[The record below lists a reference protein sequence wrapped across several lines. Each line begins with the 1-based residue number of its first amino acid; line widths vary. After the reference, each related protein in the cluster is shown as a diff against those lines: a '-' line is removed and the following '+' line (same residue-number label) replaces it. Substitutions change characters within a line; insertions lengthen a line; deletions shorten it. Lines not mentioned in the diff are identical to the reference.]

1 MKSQIHLKSNQS
13 TKKLNNKAKK
23 IQLKPLYTAE
33 DIAQLPHLNGLPGA
47 APFMRGPY
55 QSMYT
60 KKPWT
65 IRQYAGFGNA
75 EDTNHLFKQALAHG
89 SQGLSIAFDLPTHRG
104 FDSDNPAAIA
114 DVGMA
119 GVAIDSVEDMK
130 RLFADIALDKVSV
143 SMTMNGAVLPV
154 LASFI
159 VAAEEVGFP
168 QHSLTGT
175 IQNDIIKEF
184 MVRNTY
190 IFAPKPSLRIATDV
204 VEYAAKNMPKFHAMS
219 ISGYHFQEA
228 GADAVLELALTLAN
242 GKTYIESVLKRGLD
256 INQFC
261 GQLSFFF
268 GVGSDFYIEIAKL
281 RAARVLW
288 CEIAEKL
295 GATTIKAKALR
306 MHCQTSGWS
315 LTSKEPANNIVRTTM
330 QAMAAAFG
338 GTQSLHT
345 NAFDEA
351 LSLPTQQSSR
361 LARNT
366 QLIMQH
372 ETKICDVIDPWAG
385 SYMME
390 SLTDELM
397 SKVRL
402 LMQEIETQGGVI
414 CALENGWVNQ
424 HIQEHAADTQ
434 AKIDTGAHVIVG
446 HNHYMQVQETQEQ
459 ENLPLKVQSPEI
471 NSKKVLSQQLS
482 SLAILKTSRNQLA
495 VKRALKNISDIAA
508 GKLTGNLLEATIN
521 AIKARA
527 TIGECTN
534 SLEQVWP
541 RFKSKPSHIIGKLSA
556 EMKNNADWQLACD
569 DIQKVTK
576 KLSRKAKILVTKIGQ
591 DGHDRGADLMASALH
606 DAGLEVYRAPLFL
619 TPKQISD
626 QASQLSV
633 DMVGV
638 SSLAGAHLKLLPELI
653 ELLKANSNKTQIVVG
668 GIIPESD
675 FDTLKQAGIAAIYGK
690 SESIAEIIKS
700 IAKLL

>member
-1 MKSQIHLKSNQS
+1 MKSRINLNSHQS
-13 TKKLNNKAKK
+13 TKNLKNKTEK
-23 IQLKPLYTAE
+23 IQLKSLYTAK
-33 DIAQLPHLNGLPGA
+33 DIAHLPYLNSLPGE
-47 APFMRGPY
+47 APYMRGPY
-55 QSMYT
+55 KSMYT
-60 KKPWT
+60 EKPWT

-75 EDTNHLFKQALAHG
+75 EDTNHLFKQALAQG
-89 SQGLSIAFDLPTHRG
+89 SQGLSVAFDLPTHRG
-104 FDSDNPAAIA
+104 LDSDNPTAIA

-119 GVAIDSVEDMK
+119 GVAIDSVEDMR
-130 RLFADIALDKVSV
+130 RLFADIPLDKVSV

-159 VAAEEVGFP
+159 VAAEEAGFA
-168 QHSLTGT
+168 QHTLTGT

-204 VEYAAKNMPKFHAMS
+204 VEYATKNMPKFNAMS

-228 GADAVLELALTLAN
+228 GADAALELALTLAN
-242 GKTYIESVLKRGLD
+242 GKTYIESVLKLGLD

-288 CEIAEKL
+288 CEITESL
-295 GATTIKAKALR
+295 GATTVKAKALR

-315 LTSKEPANNIVRTTM
+315 LASKEPANNIVRTTM

-351 LSLPTQQSSR
+351 ISLPTPSTSR

-390 SLTDELM
+390 SLTDEVI

-402 LMQEIETQGGVI
+402 LMQEIEAQGGVI
-414 CALENGWVNQ
+414 SALENGWVNQ
-424 HIQEHAADTQ
+424 HIQANAAHVQ
-434 AKIDTGAHVIVG
+434 AKIDSGAHVIVG
-446 HNHYMQVQETQEQ
+446 HNQHIQAQKMQET
-459 ENLPLKVQSPEI
+459 LPLKVQQLEI
-471 NSKKVLSQQLS
+471 NSQKVLSQQLS
-482 SLAILKTSRNQLA
+482 NLSILKASRNQLA
-495 VKRALKNISDIAA
+495 VKRELKKIADIAA
-508 GKLTGNLLEATIN
+508 GKVTGNLLEATIN
-521 AIKARA
+521 AIKVRA

-534 SLEQVWP
+534 ALELVWP
-541 RFKSKPSHIIGKLSA
+541 RFKNKPSHIVGEFSSQ
-556 EMKNNADWQLACD
+556 MKANLDWQLACNS
-569 DIQKVTK
+569 IKKATK
-576 KLSRKAKILVTKIGQ
+576 KLSRPPKILVTKIGQ
-591 DGHDRGADLMASALH
+591 DGHDRGANLMASALH
-606 DAGLEVYRAPLFL
+606 DAGLEVHMAPLFL

-626 QASQLSV
+626 IAIQLNV
-633 DMVGV
+633 DIVGV
-638 SSLAGAHLKLLPELI
+638 SSLAGAHLMLLPELI
-653 ELLKANSNKTQIVVG
+653 EHLKMNASKTKVVVG
-668 GIIPESD
+668 GIIPKSD
-675 FDTLKQAGIAAIYGK
+675 FNALNQAGVASIYSK

>member
-1 MKSQIHLKSNQS
+1 MKSRINLNSHQS
-13 TKKLNNKAKK
+13 TKNLKNKTEK
-23 IQLKPLYTAE
+23 IQLKSLYTAK
-33 DIAQLPHLNGLPGA
+33 DIAHLPYLNSLPGE
-47 APFMRGPY
+47 APYMRGPY
-55 QSMYT
+55 KSMYT
-60 KKPWT
+60 EKPWT

-75 EDTNHLFKQALAHG
+75 EDTNHLFKQALAQG
-89 SQGLSIAFDLPTHRG
+89 SQGLSVAFDLPTHRG
-104 FDSDNPAAIA
+104 LDSDNPTAIA

-119 GVAIDSVEDMK
+119 GVAIDSVEDMR
-130 RLFADIALDKVSV
+130 RLFADIPLDKVSV

-159 VAAEEVGFP
+159 VAAEEAGFA
-168 QHSLTGT
+168 QHTLTGT

-204 VEYAAKNMPKFHAMS
+204 VEYATKNMPKFNAMS

-228 GADAVLELALTLAN
+228 GADAALELALTLAN
-242 GKTYIESVLKRGLD
+242 GKTYIESVLKLGLD

-288 CEIAEKL
+288 CEITESL
-295 GATTIKAKALR
+295 GATTVKAKALR

-315 LTSKEPANNIVRTTM
+315 LASKEPANNIVRTTM

-351 LSLPTQQSSR
+351 ISLPTPSTSR

-390 SLTDELM
+390 SLTDEVI

-402 LMQEIETQGGVI
+402 LMQEIEAQGGVI
-414 CALENGWVNQ
+414 SALENGWVNQ
-424 HIQEHAADTQ
+424 HIQANAAHVQ
-434 AKIDTGAHVIVG
+434 AKIDSGAHVIVG
-446 HNHYMQVQETQEQ
+446 HNQHTQAQKMQET
-459 ENLPLKVQSPEI
+459 LPLKVQQLEI
-471 NSKKVLSQQLS
+471 NSQKVLSQQLS
-482 SLAILKTSRNQLA
+482 NLSILKASRNQLA
-495 VKRALKNISDIAA
+495 VKRKLKKIADIAA
-508 GKLTGNLLEATIN
+508 GKVTGNLLEATIN
-521 AIKARA
+521 AIKVRA

-534 SLEQVWP
+534 ALELVWP
-541 RFKSKPSHIIGKLSA
+541 RFKNKPSHIVGEFSSQ
-556 EMKNNADWQLACD
+556 MKANLDWQLACNS
-569 DIQKVTK
+569 IKKATK
-576 KLSRKAKILVTKIGQ
+576 KLSRPPKILVTKIGQ
-591 DGHDRGADLMASALH
+591 DGHDRGANLMASALH
-606 DAGLEVYRAPLFL
+606 DAGLEVHMAPLFL

-626 QASQLSV
+626 IAIQLNV
-633 DMVGV
+633 DIVGV
-638 SSLAGAHLKLLPELI
+638 SSLAGAHLMLLPELI
-653 ELLKANSNKTQIVVG
+653 EHLKMNASKTKVVVG
-668 GIIPESD
+668 GIIPKSD
-675 FDTLKQAGIAAIYGK
+675 FNALNQAGVASIYSK